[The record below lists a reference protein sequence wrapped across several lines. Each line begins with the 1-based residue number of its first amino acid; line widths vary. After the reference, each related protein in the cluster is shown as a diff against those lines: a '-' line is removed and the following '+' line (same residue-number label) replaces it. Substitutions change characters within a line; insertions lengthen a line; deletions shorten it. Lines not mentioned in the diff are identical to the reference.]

1 MDIQAF
7 FALGFIVLLAI
18 VVYIERKKLILQKVL
33 FPFLYIFMYRTK
45 IGLKAMDRLA
55 KKFPR
60 LLKYAGY
67 SFIWLG
73 YAGMVFISYKLVE
86 NLYLMFVSEKAVPGV
101 GILQPFSQNLPGTI
115 YVPFFYF
122 IISLFVVVVI
132 HEFSH
137 GVLARVHKLKVTSSG
152 VGVIGIIAPVIPIA
166 FVEPDEKEMR
176 KRPAKQQLSVI
187 AAGPLSNIVLG
198 FLIIGLFMVI
208 ATPIDAAVLDHTGVS
223 VHGIVEDG
231 VYPVQESGLTKGEI
245 ITEMDGQSVM
255 RVKEFSAVMAEKK
268 PGETI
273 NIVTNRTAYDIELG
287 IHPTN
292 SSAPYLGVFVAD
304 KTKIKESFKEQYGE
318 FVPAAIMWSMGLLF
332 WLYLINLGIGFFNLL
347 PVAICDGGRMFQ
359 IALLKIFGKKNEA
372 LAHKIWGYVGIVFCL
387 VLVMIIFK
395 SCTG

>member
-1 MDIQAF
+1 MEIQAF
-7 FALGFIVLLAI
+7 FALAFIILLGI
-18 VVYIERKKLILQKVL
+18 VIYIERKKLILQKVL

-45 IGLKAMDRLA
+45 IGLNAMDRLA

-67 SFIWLG
+67 SFIVLG

-86 NLYLMFVSEKAVPGV
+86 NLYLMYVSEKAVPGV

-152 VGVIGIIAPVIPIA
+152 VGVIGIIAPIIPIA

-198 FLIIGLFMVI
+198 FLIIGFFLAI
-208 ATPIDAAVLDHTGVS
+208 AMPIDAAVLDHTGVS
-223 VHGIVEDG
+223 VHGLVEEG
-231 VYPVQESGLTKGEI
+231 NYPVQDSGLTKGEV
-245 ITEMDGQSVM
+245 ITEMDGVEVL
-255 RVKEFSAVMAEKK
+255 RVKDFSAVMEGKN
-268 PGETI
+268 PGDTL
-273 NIVTNRTAYDIELG
+273 NIVTNKTAYDIELG
-287 IHPTN
+287 VHPTN
-292 SSAPYLGVFVAD
+292 TSKPYLGVFVAD
-304 KTKIKESFKEQYGE
+304 KTEIKESFKAQYGA
-318 FVPAAIMWSMGLLF
+318 FVPAAIMWGMGLLF

-347 PVAICDGGRMFQ
+347 PIAICDGGRMFQ
-359 IALLKIFGKKNEA
+359 IALLKIFGKKNEK
-372 LAHKIWGYVGIVFCL
+372 LAHKIWGWVGIAFIL